1 MSPLI
6 GVLALQGASGEHTD
20 ALQKLGV
27 RALEVRM
34 PEDLE
39 TIDAIILPG
48 GESTTIS
55 MLLESSG
62 TFEPLKERL
71 SQGLPAFGT
80 CAGMIMLSN
89 KVLDGRTDQRS
100 FDRIDISVRRNAF
113 GRQIASFE
121 TEIDVHGLGE
131 PFPGVFIRA
140 PGVETVGPE
149 VEVLATVTLDDQ
161 SEMPVLCRQN
171 NILVSSFHPEL
182 TEDLRLHQMFLSE
195 V

>member
-1 MSPLI
+1 
-6 GVLALQGASGEHTD
+6 
-20 ALQKLGV
+20 
-27 RALEVRM
+27 M